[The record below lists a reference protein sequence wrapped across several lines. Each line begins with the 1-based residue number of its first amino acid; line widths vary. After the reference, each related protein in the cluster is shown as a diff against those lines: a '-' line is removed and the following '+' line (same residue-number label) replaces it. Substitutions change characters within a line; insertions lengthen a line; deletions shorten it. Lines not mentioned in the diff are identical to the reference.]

1 MDRMEIRDRIVLA
14 MLPHASFD
22 GWGDQALA
30 AALADADLSND
41 MANRVFPGG
50 MREILGHWSS
60 HSDQRMAEELAAR
73 HLEPMR
79 IRDRAALAIRVRIE
93 VNLEHREAVR
103 RALSFLALPQNAEV
117 GVRCTYHT
125 VNAMWYA
132 AGDTSSDYTFY
143 TRRAL
148 LAAVY
153 GAAILYWLDD
163 DSEDY
168 DDTWSFIS
176 RRMEDVMR
184 ISDLQSRLTSALQG
198 FASPLSGRMGR
209 RFRTLRPD

>member
-1 MDRMEIRDRIVLA
+1 MDRMEIRDRIVIA
-14 MLPHASFD
+14 MLPHAGFD
-22 GWGDQALA
+22 GWGEQALA
-30 AALADADLSND
+30 AALADADLSQD
-41 MANRVFPGG
+41 MATRVFPGG
-50 MREILGHWSS
+50 MREIVGHWSS
-60 HSDQRMAEELAAR
+60 HSDRRMAEEMAAR
-73 HLEPMR
+73 HLDPMR
-79 IRDRAALAIRVRIE
+79 IRDRAALAIRVRLE

-103 RALSFLALPQNAEV
+103 RALAFVALPQNAEV
-117 GVRCTYHT
+117 GVRCTYDT

-163 DSEDY
+163 ESEDY

-176 RRMEDVMR
+176 RRMEDVMK
-184 ISDLQSRLTSALQG
+184 IPDLQSRLTSAVEG
-198 FASPLSGRMGR
+198 FVSPLNGRMRR
-209 RFRTLRPD
+209 RFRTSWPD